1 MKPAAKGKSK
11 AKAPQPP
18 RVSIAP
24 EDYPTLSEFLSA
36 YLHQDFRNE
45 YGSATKAAKNYIAD
59 AAPEQAEALRNEWQ
73 ALRAKLNGQPLPAVQ
88 AAVRKLGA
96 AWLPDSEAALKQ
108 IDAALK

>member
-1 MKPAAKGKSK
+1 MNRNSKVKTTAAPSQV
-11 AKAPQPP
+11 P
-18 RVSIAP
+18 IAP
-24 EDYPTLSEFLSA
+24 EDYPTLSEFFSA

-45 YGSATKAAKNYIAD
+45 YGSVTKAAKHYVAD
-59 AAPEQAEALRNEWQ
+59 ASTDEVQTLRNEWQ
-73 ALRAKLNGQPLPAVQ
+73 HFHERVAGQPLPVIQ

>member
-1 MKPAAKGKSK
+1 MTRLDKSK
-11 AKAPQPP
+11 AKAAPVQP
-18 RVSIAP
+18 SIAA
-24 EDYPTLSEFLSA
+24 EDYPTLSEFFSA

-45 YGSATKAAKNYIAD
+45 YGSATKAAKHYIAD
-59 AAPEQAEALRNEWQ
+59 ASPNDVQTLRNEWQ
-73 ALRAKLNGQPLPAVQ
+73 NLREKLTGQPLRVIQ

>member
-1 MKPAAKGKSK
+1 MTRLDKSKSK
-11 AKAPQPP
+11 AAPLHSP
-18 RVSIAP
+18 IAA
-24 EDYPTLSEFLSA
+24 EDYPTLSEFFSA

-45 YGSATKAAKNYIAD
+45 YGSATKAAKHYLAD
-59 AAPEQAEALRNEWQ
+59 ASPEDGQALRNEWQ
-73 ALRAKLNGQPLPAVQ
+73 NLREKLAGQPLPVIQ

>member
-1 MKPAAKGKSK
+1 MTRLNKSK
-11 AKAPQPP
+11 AKAAAVPP
-18 RVSIAP
+18 PPIAA
-24 EDYPTLSEFLSA
+24 EDYPTLSEFFSA

-45 YGSATKAAKNYIAD
+45 YGSATKAAKHYLAD
-59 AAPEQAEALRNEWQ
+59 ASPADGQTLRDEWQ
-73 ALRAKLNGQPLPAVQ
+73 SLRAKLVGQPLPVIQ

>member
-1 MKPAAKGKSK
+1 MKRAAKSKSK
-11 AKAPQPP
+11 VPQPP
-18 RVSIAP
+18 PVVISA
-24 EDYPTLSEFLSA
+24 EDYPTLSEFFSA

-45 YGSATKAAKNYIAD
+45 YGSATKAAKQYIAD
-59 AAPEQAEALRNEWQ
+59 AAPDQAELLRNEWQ
-73 ALRAKLNGQPLPAVQ
+73 GLRAKLGGQPLPVVQ